1 MSTENVASTVLL
13 GMGKGSG
20 IDIIKLARDL
30 TDVEKAPRE
39 SKLNANIEESEA
51 KISGLAVLKFNVQLL
66 IDAFNGLNDAQ
77 ELATPTATTSDATKV
92 SVLSTNG
99 SALSGIYEFSVSA
112 LATEQRNISNAY
124 LSKTQSLN
132 GGSGFTLTVTQPA
145 GGTATNIAIDAGND
159 NPEGVVKAINAAG
172 LGVTAVLVAADSA
185 GSAYRIA
192 LQGQTGASNSFE
204 ISSTLADSDLGFHD
218 ISNGNVANN
227 SGTLSLQNPGD
238 ASLTYNGV
246 GLTRS
251 SNVVTDVLPGM
262 TVSLNGTTSGSD
274 TVKLNVVSDRATLKT
289 KLQDMVTLYNDVK
302 FALDELSDPDS
313 EEEDVGGSLAKDLA
327 TIRTVRDTIYQ
338 AVTQNSS
345 TPSGNI
351 TAMRDIGVSVN
362 RNGELTF
369 TESTY
374 DTVAASSF
382 DDISVML
389 TAGTNN
395 QSRYDGQSQGLAIDA
410 VIKLE
415 TLTDSISGIFVTRT
429 SSAQTAI
436 KRYQADLESL
446 ETRMEAVYQRY
457 LQQFTVMESLV
468 NTLNST
474 RESMSTTWEN
484 MANFGKD

>member
-39 SKLNANIEESEA
+39 SKLNTNIEESEA

-66 IDAFNGLNDAQ
+66 IDAFNSLNDAQ
-77 ELATPTATTSDATKV
+77 ELAKPTATSSDTTKV
-92 SVLSTNG
+92 SITAADG
-99 SALSGIYEFSVSA
+99 SALSGSSDIGVTS
-112 LATEQRNISNAY
+112 LAAAQRNKSNQY
-124 LSKTQSLN
+124 TSKTQSLN
-132 GGSGFTLTVTQPA
+132 GGSGFTLTVTP
-145 GGTATNIAIDAGND
+145 GTGSAKNVSIEAGND
-159 NPEGVVKAINAAG
+159 TPQGIVNAINAANA
-172 LGVTAVLVAADSA
+172 GVSATLLAEDSS
-185 GSAYRIA
+185 GSNYRIMLTGA
-192 LQGQTGASNSFE
+192 TGASNSYVVT
-204 ISSTLADSDLGFHD
+204 STLSDSDLGFHD
-218 ISNGNVANN
+218 TSNGNTVDN
-227 SGTLSLQNPGD
+227 SGTKSLQNPAD

-246 GLTRS
+246 SITRS
-251 SNVVTDVLPGM
+251 SN
-262 TVSLNGTTSGSD
+262 SLNDVIPGVTLSLLGIHSGGATTS
-274 TVKLNVVSDRATLKT
+274 VNVISDRATLKT

-338 AVTQNSS
+338 AVTQDSS
-345 TPSGNI
+345 TPSGSI
-351 TAMRDIGVSVN
+351 TAMRNIGVSVN

-395 QSRYDGQSQGLAIDA
+395 QSRYDGQSQGLAMDA

-429 SSAQTAI
+429 TSAQTAI
-436 KRYQADLESL
+436 KRYQADLEAL

-474 RESMSTTWEN
+474 RESMTTTWEN
-484 MANFGKD
+484 MANFGRD

>member
-338 AVTQNSS
+338 AVTQDSS

>member
-39 SKLNANIEESEA
+39 EKLNTNIEESEA

-66 IDAFNGLNDAQ
+66 TDTFNGLNDAE
-77 ELATPTATTSDATKV
+77 ELATPTATSSDATKV

-124 LSKTQSLN
+124 LSETQSLN

-145 GGTATNIAIDAGND
+145 GGTASNIAIAAGND
-159 NPEGVVKAINAAG
+159 HPQGVVAAINAAG

-192 LQGQTGASNSFE
+192 LQGQTGASNSFT
-204 ISSTLADSDLGFHD
+204 ISSTLSDSDLGFHD
-218 ISNGNVANN
+218 VSNGNVANN

-251 SNVVTDVLPGM
+251 SNVVTDVLPGL
-262 TVSLNGTTSGSD
+262 TVSLNGTTSGGD
-274 TVKLNVVSDRATLKT
+274 TVNLNVVSDRATLKT
-289 KLQDMVTLYNDVK
+289 KLQDLVTLYNDVK
-302 FALDELSDPDS
+302 FAMDELSDPDS
-313 EEEDVGGSLAKDLA
+313 DNEEVGGSLAKDLA

-338 AVTQNSS
+338 AVTQDSS
-345 TPSGNI
+345 TPSGNV
-351 TAMRDIGVSVN
+351 TALRDIGISVTRDGN
-362 RNGELTF
+362 LTF

-395 QSRYDGQSQGLAIDA
+395 QSRYDGQSQGLATDA
-410 VIKLE
+410 MIKLE

-436 KRYQADLESL
+436 RRYEKDLESL
-446 ETRMEAVYQRY
+446 EARMEAVYERY

-474 RESMSTTWEN
+474 RESMATTWEN
-484 MANFGKD
+484 MANFGRD